1 MLANA
6 PFLLGDE
13 PVYSDFALFGV
24 LGNLVYKDWVEI
36 PKELVQIK
44 GWRERLRGFRYAT
57 VPAATSGVRI

>member
-1 MLANA
+1 MLAHA

-36 PKELVQIK
+36 PKELVRIK
-44 GWRERLRGFRYAT
+44 GWREKAE
-57 VPAATSGVRI
+57 RISVYDGLGAV